1 MKIIF
6 KKDTTNNNEII
17 AFMPY
22 DICNWQGDFT
32 CYTHIGQHSTT
43 DYNYYLR
50 CKPATKEEYQN
61 LYNELKNIGY
71 EIEVI
76 KKINTKKLQTAY
88 KNSMAT
94 YLIRS

>member
-1 MKIIF
+1 MKVIF

-32 CYTHIGQHSTT
+32 CYAHIGQHSTT
-43 DYNYYLR
+43 NYNYYLR
-50 CKPATKEEYQN
+50 CKPATQEEYKS

-76 KKINTKKLQTAY
+76 KKINTKKLQIAY
-88 KNSMAT
+88 KDFMAT
-94 YLIRS
+94 YKF